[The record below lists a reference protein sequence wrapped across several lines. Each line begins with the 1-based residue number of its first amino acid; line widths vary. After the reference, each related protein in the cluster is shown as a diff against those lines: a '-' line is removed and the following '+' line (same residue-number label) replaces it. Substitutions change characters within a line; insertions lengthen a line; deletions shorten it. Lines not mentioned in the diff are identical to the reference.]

1 MAKVTEV
8 NRKNTGLFALGHG
21 NHEMSKHLILLIEVN
36 VKVVE
41 SLITTFT
48 TFDACLFETPQAE
61 LAVLKCQNVPI
72 W

>member
-8 NRKNTGLFALGHG
+8 NRKNTRLFALGHG
-21 NHEMSKHLILLIEVN
+21 NHEMSKHSMLFIEVN
-36 VKVVE
+36 VKAVE
-41 SLITTFT
+41 SLITTFS

-61 LAVLKCQNVPI
+61 LVLKCQNVPF